1 MLCCLLRK
9 FLLWSTGTLR
19 QSQINNYKIHQ
30 EIFEYQNISS
40 FSNSVFNSSNV
51 VHSAAMLIKIASSAI
66 FWCWQSVLQSQA
78 SFFQL
83 YATANGSRRAAQFE
97 IKPGVATK
105 ARFRA
110 FRREVSDL
118 EGFSDAYASCFVET
132 SKFMLPC
139 KCTLRSLFQ
148 LLMSATCDRPDIQ
161 HQVTTL
167 CPTSADQYVFATAV
181 LLDFMTHEA

>member
-105 ARFRA
+105 VRFRA

-139 KCTLRSLFQ
+139 KCTLSSVSVLPAAWRIEWPWCHRWGAGKS
-148 LLMSATCDRPDIQ
+148 RPGPLIK
-161 HQVTTL
+161 
-167 CPTSADQYVFATAV
+167 
-181 LLDFMTHEA
+181 THTFKVIH

>member
-9 FLLWSTGTLR
+9 FLLRSSGTLR

-51 VHSAAMLIKIASSAI
+51 VHSAAMLIKIVSTAI

-139 KCTLRSLFQ
+139 KCTFRYAYAWLSALHDPSLLQ
-148 LLMSATCDRPDIQ
+148 TDRRCSSAAVPALHDPLSWQTLLI
-161 HQVTTL
+161 
-167 CPTSADQYVFATAV
+167 
-181 LLDFMTHEA
+181 